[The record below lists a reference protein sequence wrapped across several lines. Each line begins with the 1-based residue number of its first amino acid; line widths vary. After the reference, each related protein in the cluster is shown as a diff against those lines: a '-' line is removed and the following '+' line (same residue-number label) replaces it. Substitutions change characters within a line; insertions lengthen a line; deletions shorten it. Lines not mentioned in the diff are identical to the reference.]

1 MPGSNILRSNFK
13 LQRAVLM
20 EGSQTTVEKVY
31 GQKGNNPECWL
42 RFLNNYENFVKSQKV
57 RTSKDSASVSL
68 ETAITL

>member
-1 MPGSNILRSNFK
+1 
-13 LQRAVLM
+13 M

-42 RFLNNYENFVKSQKV
+42 SFLNNYENFVKSQKV

>member
-1 MPGSNILRSNFK
+1 
-13 LQRAVLM
+13 M

-68 ETAITL
+68 ETAITSKKRNSLGKDFN